1 MHLHVCMRVCV
12 GVVAVVC
19 VIVCACPGDTPYYM
33 HHPGILWVVCACFLL
48 LYTLSQAPLSSS
60 YSMLQ
65 IRQLRGRSQI
75 FFLEMNANYSRR
87 GISRI
92 ENSLRNHE
100 ALGFERGQPRRW
112 CEDEEQYLQQLERA
126 REEDM
131 RKHASAAEKHLV
143 SLAAKELEIE
153 TFMDQAKQRNSHIR
167 QKKRIREKVHK
178 EILAW

>member
-1 MHLHVCMRVCV
+1 MFS
-12 GVVAVVC
+12 AVVHA
-19 VIVCACPGDTPYYM
+19 VAST
-33 HHPGILWVVCACFLL
+33 
-48 LYTLSQAPLSSS
+48 SK
-60 YSMLQ
+60 LQ
-65 IRQLRGRSQI
+65 LFKWFEFVKLRGRSQI
-75 FFLEMNANYSRR
+75 SFLEMNANYSRR
-87 GISRI
+87 GFSRI

-167 QKKRIREKVHK
+167 QKKRIQEKVHK
-178 EILAW
+178 EIMTW